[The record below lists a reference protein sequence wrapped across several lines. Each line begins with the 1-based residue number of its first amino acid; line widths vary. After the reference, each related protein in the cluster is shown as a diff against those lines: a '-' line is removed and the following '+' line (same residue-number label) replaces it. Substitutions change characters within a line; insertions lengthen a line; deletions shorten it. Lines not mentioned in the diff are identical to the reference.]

1 VSKTQS
7 RSGANIFAMGLALA
21 SLSVALCL
29 GAASCEDLTYGPTP
43 SAATA
48 GETSTSIPAAIAQ
61 ATTTAT
67 EPAGPDGG
75 PHTGPTTAASATS
88 ESIVFLG
95 VGVDITVATQPQL
108 DLLLTPE
115 HNGQTFEV
123 HVGDYVVVELPFED
137 LRPDWVDPDPSKIHA
152 HVNVYPQCIEAI
164 CMAAATGTVQL
175 RVRWRDSGAIIVSSW
190 SANLVITE

>member
-1 VSKTQS
+1 VSKTPS
-7 RSGANIFAMGLALA
+7 RIAPSMLAKGLALA

-29 GAASCEDLTYGPTP
+29 GAASCEDLTYGSTP

-67 EPAGPDGG
+67 EPAGADGG
-75 PHTGPTTAASATS
+75 THAGPTTAASATS

-95 VGVDITVATQPQL
+95 VGVDITEPTQPQL

-115 HNGQTFEV
+115 HNGQTFTV
-123 HVGDYVVVELPFED
+123 HVGDYVVVELPFGD

-164 CMAAATGTVQL
+164 CTAVGTGTVQL
-175 RVRWRDSGAIIVSSW
+175 RVRWRDNGAIIVSSW
-190 SANLVITE
+190 SANLVISE